1 MPIQA
6 VRLIESQDAA
16 KWQAQLQAELDTCTE
31 VHETYRNKVKK
42 FMLAYGIP
50 HIAEL
55 DYEWREAYADFLK
68 TEVKPVCYSTYLK
81 AFDRI
86 KRHSMQRSMTIAV
99 KGKTLPPPY
108 TNTVLFL
115 PYHPNEKIA
124 NMVFNAGNKQDLVWD
139 FSRKAPETMKR
150 QIYEVL
156 HYVLENAKGNK
167 QLRLYI
173 KSLQKL
179 YDFCTAEQIED
190 IEQLTRT
197 QIDRFKA
204 TLEAPQGKESA
215 IIGLCCKALFLQAE
229 EIHWNAN
236 VWYMER
242 IHLAPERIDPSK
254 PVKSL
259 SFAEVEH
266 TENRRLLKKYMR
278 YGLGITN
285 LSINNLRQE
294 MNEVRGFLAGL
305 KQTESENVCM
315 LTPEQM
321 DAYFKEEQQRAVQT
335 QTYNNKVMC
344 LLHFFSYLK
353 VRGYIERIPFDEECY
368 LKKSV
373 TQHHNRSVSQEVT
386 EEILSKLYRFPEEIR
401 LMYLHLWGIGL
412 RISEVCTL
420 KGDAYYIQ
428 GEDAWIQVYQIKMK
442 TYKRIPI
449 PAALYKL
456 MLVYLKKHRIKAE
469 DYVFQNTKGGAYH
482 SCTFRKKML
491 KACAENNIQGGEY
504 LFKSHDYRHT
514 IATHFYDTGVPIQS
528 IRDYLGHDYEEMT
541 LQYID
546 YMPKKIEK
554 ASEEYFSRHSLAD
567 CLEMEVDTDGE

>member
-42 FMLAYGIP
+42 FMLQQDIR

-55 DYEWREAYADFLK
+55 DYGWREAFEEFLK
-68 TEVKPVCYSTYLK
+68 TEVKPISSSIYLK

-99 KGKTLPPPY
+99 KGRTLPPAY

-124 NMVFNAGNKQDLVWD
+124 DMVFNAGNKKDLVWD

-150 QIYEVL
+150 QIYEAL
-156 HYVLENAKGNK
+156 HYILENAKGK
-167 QLRLYI
+167 RQLRLYI
-173 KSLQKL
+173 KSLQKF
-179 YDFCTAEQIED
+179 YDFCTAEQIDD

-197 QIDRFKA
+197 LTDRFKA
-204 TLEAPQGKESA
+204 TLETSQGKEYV
-215 IIGLCCKALFLQAE
+215 IIGICCKALFLQAE

-254 PVKSL
+254 PVKYL
-259 SFAEVEH
+259 SFAEIEH

-285 LSINNLRQE
+285 LSINNLRYE
-294 MNEVRGFLAGL
+294 MNEVRSFLAGL
-305 KQTESENVCM
+305 KQAESENVCM

-321 DAYFKEEQQRAVQT
+321 DAYFREVQQRVIQT
-335 QTYNNKVMC
+335 GTYNRKVMC

-368 LKKSV
+368 LKKNV
-373 TQHHNRSVSQEVT
+373 AQHHNRSVPQEVA
-386 EEILSKLYRFPEEIR
+386 EEILAKLYRFPEEIR

-420 KGDAYYIQ
+420 KGGAYYIQ

-456 MLVYLKKHRIKAE
+456 MMVYLKKHSIKAE
-469 DYVFQNTKGGAYH
+469 DYVFQNTKGGAYR
-482 SCTFRKKML
+482 CETFRYKML

-554 ASEEYFSRHSLAD
+554 ASEDYFSRHSLAD
-567 CLEMEVDTDGE
+567 CLETEVDTDGE

>member
-1 MPIQA
+1 MECQC
-6 VRLIESQDAA
+6 V
-16 KWQAQLQAELDTCTE
+16 
-31 VHETYRNKVKK
+31 VH
-42 FMLAYGIP
+42 G
-50 HIAEL
+50 
-55 DYEWREAYADFLK
+55 
-68 TEVKPVCYSTYLK
+68 
-81 AFDRI
+81 
-86 KRHSMQRSMTIAV
+86 
-99 KGKTLPPPY
+99 
-108 TNTVLFL
+108 TV
-115 PYHPNEKIA
+115 
-124 NMVFNAGNKQDLVWD
+124 
-139 FSRKAPETMKR
+139 
-150 QIYEVL
+150 
-156 HYVLENAKGNK
+156 
-167 QLRLYI
+167 
-173 KSLQKL
+173 
-179 YDFCTAEQIED
+179 
-190 IEQLTRT
+190 
-197 QIDRFKA
+197 
-204 TLEAPQGKESA
+204 
-215 IIGLCCKALFLQAE
+215 
-229 EIHWNAN
+229 
-236 VWYMER
+236 
-242 IHLAPERIDPSK
+242 HLAPERIDPSK

-541 LQYID
+541 YSISTICQRKSRRRARNISAGTASQIVWKWRWTQMENKIYLRSCRAIQRSAK
-546 YMPKKIEK
+546 PKAE
-554 ASEEYFSRHSLAD
+554 SLAGIPASILANSLRRK
-567 CLEMEVDTDGE
+567 CRRKWRPIS